1 MRRADNID
9 KIVGD
14 NVRAL
19 RVSHQMSQ
27 TSLADGIG
35 ITFQQVQ
42 KYEKGQNRISA
53 GRLYRIAK
61 LFDVSLESLYNGL
74 EGVSGKGTSP
84 LKLITRRDAS
94 NLMEAFSQIN
104 GRSARNA
111 VVTLVRLLAAK
122 SERKK

>member
-14 NVRAL
+14 NLRAL
-19 RVSHQMSQ
+19 RLRRGMSQ
-27 TSLADGIG
+27 SSLADQIG

-42 KYEKGQNRISA
+42 KYEKGSNRISA

-61 LFDVSLESLYNGL
+61 LFNVPIASLYDGL

-84 LKLITRRDAS
+84 AKLLTRRDATK
-94 NLMEAFSQIN
+94 LVEAFIQI
-104 GRSARNA
+104 REHTTRYALLTLTRN
-111 VVTLVRLLAAK
+111 LAK
-122 SERKK
+122 QSTR